1 MQGINYSP
9 LAKRSYASPRK
20 SYRQLSRPCI
30 SNNLI
35 TIKNFWVHIYFAHFV
50 TLLLFHTCVKEV
62 QLLATHTVLSNS
74 LKRLFISHQK
84 VLLAS
89 SGPLQGVSALSLV
102 FTVVLVTDVLLQLD
116 HVSGTTYLPVCE
128 IRKSAAQNS
137 EDNWKHSCLKQTAA
151 HRDFSITAPYKYSYL
166 LNYFWTT
173 VTLFTYVVKISLLL
187 CMSFVS
193 LMFQRLLA
201 IAFVFHIAFISGTTD
216 MRDKEIG
223 APTSRYTEL
232 WTNFKMACSLLWPRM
247 SLTSDLERVTI
258 SER

>member
-1 MQGINYSP
+1 MLFDVCLS
-9 LAKRSYASPRK
+9 LSVCVYAVCL
-20 SYRQLSRPCI
+20 Y
-30 SNNLI
+30 
-35 TIKNFWVHIYFAHFV
+35 
-50 TLLLFHTCVKEV
+50 
-62 QLLATHTVLSNS
+62 
-74 LKRLFISHQK
+74 LFICI
-84 VLLAS
+84 
-89 SGPLQGVSALSLV
+89 PSLW
-102 FTVVLVTDVLLQLD
+102 TLVVWYKINGWMD
-116 HVSGTTYLPVCE
+116 
-128 IRKSAAQNS
+128 
-137 EDNWKHSCLKQTAA
+137 
-151 HRDFSITAPYKYSYL
+151 KYSYL

-258 SER
+258 SQRYKRLSCVTYL